1 MSLYE
6 KTRVRENLYFDILY
20 AVLVTP
26 FAYAATEDQVTK
38 ENFYNH
44 SIFQVLMTINNVH
57 FEKDMVTA
65 IYERHKNTTNAK
77 KIIKKIASESKT
89 KTLSF

>member
-26 FAYAATEDQVTK
+26 FAYAVTEDQVTK

-65 IYERHKNTTNAK
+65 IYERHIKILLMRK
-77 KIIKKIASESKT
+77 K
-89 KTLSF
+89 L